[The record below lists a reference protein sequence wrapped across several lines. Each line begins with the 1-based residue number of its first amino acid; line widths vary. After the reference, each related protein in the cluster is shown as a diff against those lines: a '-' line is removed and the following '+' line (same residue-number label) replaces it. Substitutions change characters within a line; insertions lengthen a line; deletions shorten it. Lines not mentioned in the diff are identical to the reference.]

1 MGSLF
6 AVLAQAI
13 NLLTVLLIVR
23 IVMSWIS
30 PMGAYSSHPAMR
42 LLYNITEPIMAPFRS
57 IIPPIGGLDLSPMLL
72 FIVLNLI
79 QGFFARLALSF

>member
-1 MGSLF
+1 MGSIF
-6 AVLAQAI
+6 QVLAQLV

-30 PMGAYSSHPAMR
+30 PMGAYSPNPLMKI
-42 LLYNITEPIMAPFRS
+42 LFNITEPVMAPFRR

-72 FIVLNLI
+72 FIALNMVQAL
-79 QGFFARLALSF
+79 FARLAVSF